1 MEPETPSSPE
11 VDLKRDDSLR
21 NVNKNKSFLTDR
33 ESIVSRSTKG
43 SRKNK
48 MLRIKKKAIMESQNQ
63 MKAKYG
69 KGLSRTFVGE
79 RKMDDILATINESNM
94 NS

>member
-1 MEPETPSSPE
+1 
-11 VDLKRDDSLR
+11 
-21 NVNKNKSFLTDR
+21 
-33 ESIVSRSTKG
+33 
-43 SRKNK
+43 

-79 RKMDDILATINESNM
+79 TRIEKALETINESKM
-94 NS
+94 NSQDKK